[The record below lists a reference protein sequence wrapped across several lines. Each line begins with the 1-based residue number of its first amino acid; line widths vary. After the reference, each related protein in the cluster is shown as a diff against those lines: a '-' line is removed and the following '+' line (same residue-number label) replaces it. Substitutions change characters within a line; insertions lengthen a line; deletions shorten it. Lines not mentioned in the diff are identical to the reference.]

1 MQDLIIQCLKTKGP
15 GSTRQICNRIFLKN
29 NPLIPDK
36 NKMKKTYYYLRKL
49 EKAGIVKLDYPGY
62 YYLKSI
68 PC

>member
-1 MQDLIIQCLKTKGP
+1 M
-15 GSTRQICNRIFLKN
+15 
-29 NPLIPDK
+29 IPDK

-62 YYLKSI
+62 YYLKPI